1 MMDDD
6 NEEDVFPEKKTS
18 IERTITLIRPE
29 ALKLHRDAI
38 MEEIKTAGFEIVKEK
53 ELTLT
58 KEQGMSQLKSLPL
71 KICFQPKRCMMRKK
85 KKIILKLSSVK

>member
-6 NEEDVFPEKKTS
+6 NEDDVFPEKKSS

-29 ALKLHRDAI
+29 ALKVHRDAI
-38 MEEIKTAGFEIVKEK
+38 LEEIKTAGFEIVKEK

-58 KEQGMSQLKSLPL
+58 KEQGMSQVKTFTIKSMSPAET
-71 KICFQPKRCMMRKK
+71 
-85 KKIILKLSSVK
+85 S